1 MPELLRPGKTERLV
15 FDCPVETEATVTV
28 LDGSGTAV
36 ATLWEN
42 EMTVEGKNTLYWD
55 GQVNGSDVAPGTYTL
70 HIALSGKEVQAELA
84 IGEHAPEL
92 EADGDALLGE
102 GWYLWV
108 NCSTAG
114 EITVTLDDE
123 EILRQAVDAG
133 ETEIPWDGTV
143 DGAPLPAGLYDLGG
157 SPVGCHRLFLHPH
170 FPERGG
176 GHGGRTRPDGRCL
189 LSAPQRRELRP

>member
-1 MPELLRPGKTERLV
+1 MKKFLALLALLLLPMAALAASNPRTRWTDVPELLRPGKTERLA

-42 EMTVEGKNTLYWD
+42 EMTVEGENTLYWD
-55 GQVNGSDVAPGTYTL
+55 GQVNGTDVAPGNYTL
-70 HIALSGKEVQAELA
+70 HIALSGKEVQAELV

-123 EILRQAVDAG
+123 EVLRQAVDAG
-133 ETEIPWDGTV
+133 ETEISWDGTV
-143 DGAPLPAGLYDLGG
+143 DGRSLARG
-157 SPVGCHRLFLHPH
+157 PV
-170 FPERGG
+170 
-176 GHGGRTRPDGRCL
+176 
-189 LSAPQRRELRP
+189 